1 MIKEH
6 SGIDFTKL
14 LVSLSVGDESY
25 YNEISDSTPLCQY
38 LCRHPVYS
46 DKNGKYSGIHISKE
60 LSDFVYKIDE
70 IKQMGDDVHCCNNAL
85 DVVGFVNLRFDSLST
100 QLKYYDKLEDFISVN
115 LR

>member
-25 YNEISDSTPLCQY
+25 YNEVKRSKPLCQY

-46 DKNGKYSGIHISKE
+46 DKDGKYAGIYISKE
-60 LSDFVYKIDE
+60 LSGFVNNIEEMKQVGDE
-70 IKQMGDDVHCCNNAL
+70 VHCCKNAL
-85 DVVGFVNLRFDSLST
+85 DVVA
-100 QLKYYDKLEDFISVN
+100 FIN
-115 LR
+115 FEI